1 MRIMSDKEKLVEIQ
15 EFINKTIV
23 KLEELGELENY
34 DNDEVVEK
42 IYNDL
47 QDMEVDLEFA
57 LENGVIGEE
66 VEE

>member
-1 MRIMSDKEKLVEIQ
+1 MRIMTDKEKLVEIQ
-15 EFINKTIV
+15 DFISKTIV

-47 QDMEVDLEFA
+47 QDMEVDLELA
-57 LENGVIGEE
+57 LENVEMEE
-66 VEE
+66 E

>member
-1 MRIMSDKEKLVEIQ
+1 MRIMTDKEKLTEIQ
-15 EFINKTIV
+15 EAISKAIV

-47 QDMEVDLEFA
+47 QDMEVDLELA
-57 LENGVIGEE
+57 LESVEME

>member
-1 MRIMSDKEKLVEIQ
+1 MQIMTDKEKLVEIQ

-47 QDMEVDLEFA
+47 QDMEVDLELA
-57 LENGVIGEE
+57 LEN
-66 VEE
+66 VEMEGKE

>member
-1 MRIMSDKEKLVEIQ
+1 MTDKEKLTEIQ
-15 EFINKTIV
+15 EAISKAIV

-47 QDMEVDLEFA
+47 QDMEVDLELA
-57 LENGVIGEE
+57 LENVEME

>member
-1 MRIMSDKEKLVEIQ
+1 MRIMTDKEKLVEIQ
-15 EFINKTIV
+15 EAISKAIV

-57 LENGVIGEE
+57 LES
-66 VEE
+66 VEMEG